1 MTFARPTMPESAP
14 ADTSDREIVVTRVF
28 DAPRA
33 LVFEAWTDPKHLAH
47 WWGPNGFTLTTYE
60 MEFRPGGLWRSV
72 MHGPDGRDYQNEVVY
87 VEIVEPERLIYRHVS
102 APQFQM
108 TVTFADDG
116 GKTRL
121 TAKMLFESAELRD
134 RTIKAVGAV
143 EGLKQTLGRLGDY
156 VTHIKE
162 SIR

>member
-1 MTFARPTMPESAP
+1 MSSERPAMSDSA

-33 LVFEAWTDPKHLAH
+33 LVFKAWTDPKHLAH
-47 WWGPNGFTLTTYE
+47 WWGPNGFSITTHE
-60 MEFRPGGLWRSV
+60 MEFKPGGVWRFV

-87 VEIVEPERLIYRHVS
+87 VEIAESERLVYKHVS
-102 APQFQM
+102 APHFQM

-116 GKTRL
+116 GKTRI
-121 TAKMLFESAELRD
+121 TAQMLFETAELRD
-134 RTIKAVGAV
+134 KTIKAVGAV
-143 EGLKQTLGRLGDY
+143 EGLKQTIGRLGDY
-156 VTHIKE
+156 VTQMKE

>member
-1 MTFARPTMPESAP
+1 MSSARPIPGSA
-14 ADTSDREIVVTRVF
+14 ASDTSDREIVVTRIF

-33 LVFEAWTDPKHLAH
+33 LVFKAWTDPKHLAH
-47 WWGPNGFTLTTYE
+47 WWGPNGFSITTYE
-60 MEFRPGGLWRSV
+60 MEFKPGGVWRFV

-87 VEIVEPERLIYRHVS
+87 VEIAESERLVYKHVS
-102 APQFQM
+102 APHFQM

-116 GKTRL
+116 GKTRI
-121 TAKMLFESAELRD
+121 TAQMLFETAELRD
-134 RTIKAVGAV
+134 NTIKAVGAV

-156 VTHIKE
+156 VTQMKE

>member
-1 MTFARPTMPESAP
+1 MTSARPVSA

-33 LVFEAWTDPKHLAH
+33 LVFKAWTDPKHLAH
-47 WWGPNGFTLTTYE
+47 WWGPNGFSITTYE
-60 MEFRPGGLWRSV
+60 MEFKPGGIWRFV
-72 MHGPDGRDYQNEVVY
+72 MHGPDGRDYPNEVVY
-87 VEIVEPERLIYRHVS
+87 VEIAESERLVYRHVS
-102 APQFQM
+102 AHFQM
-108 TVTFADDG
+108 TVTFADDS
-116 GKTRL
+116 GKTKI
-121 TAKMLFESAELRD
+121 TAQMLFETADLRD

-156 VTHIKE
+156 VSQRKE